1 MLSHISKNKRWS
13 ELFFIQYKKPI
24 WIKTFMLTLIQ
35 VKFVLCIVKKL
46 LSKICLSS
54 NTNNSYNSSELYL
67 VLQMYCIRVVFYLLN
82 HTDEFQVN
90 V

>member
-1 MLSHISKNKRWS
+1 
-13 ELFFIQYKKPI
+13 
-24 WIKTFMLTLIQ
+24 MLTLIQ

-67 VLQMYCIRVVFYLLN
+67 VLQMYCIRVVFLPAEPYR
-82 HTDEFQVN
+82 
-90 V
+90 